1 MLPSQRQRTE
11 ASSRIRE
18 TLEDVMLNTVMG
30 LIWKQNGLKNVMGMI
45 VKTGGIVSMVNFLNS
60 TMVPCYTSLKSLF
73 ILKKYLYCGYVRK
86 CALLKDTLASHGSLV
101 KIPPANAGDLGSVP
115 ERRILNH

>member
-45 VKTGGIVSMVNFLNS
+45 GKTGGIVSMVNFLNS
-60 TMVPCYTSLKSLF
+60 NSSILSKACKCEGQTSIYKLHKVLF
-73 ILKKYLYCGYVRK
+73 SSNV
-86 CALLKDTLASHGSLV
+86 
-101 KIPPANAGDLGSVP
+101 
-115 ERRILNH
+115 